1 LLLSSPQDPKEF
13 VMRLFAIAV
22 ASLLS
27 MPASLAAQQPAPA
40 AVAVAA
46 ADPGDEIVCRKVKE
60 TGSLVKARRTC
71 HTKAEWHDLDEQ
83 HQRASRQLVQ
93 DNTSRVGGN

>member
-1 LLLSSPQDPKEF
+1 
-13 VMRLFAIAV
+13 MRLFAIAV

-27 MPASLAAQQPAPA
+27 MPASLAAQQPAPSA

-46 ADPGDEIVCRKVKE
+46 ADPSEEIVCRKVKE